1 MKVVIFTWQGG
12 GATQPAFGLGRL
24 LAARG
29 DDVRI
34 IAPAA
39 YADRAAAA
47 GCAHR
52 PFPPAVEFDPSAG
65 RAAEDQE
72 EFMFETAL
80 GGGLPALLLRELEA
94 EPADV
99 VVVDFLLRSTV
110 AAAEAS
116 GAAVVLLV
124 HMSRRW
130 HGRYSDGDD
139 AWSTPWQFRKL
150 NEYRRELGIEDLLDD
165 GTASVATE
173 LTRRAAGTVIA
184 LPREFDD
191 WATEEPPPHAVHVG
205 SIPEA
210 EAVGAWELPWPD
222 GDERPLVV
230 VTFGTTYMHQEDE
243 LARVAAAL
251 GRFDVRAIVLTGVEL
266 EPGEL
271 DLHSDVEVRAFVP
284 HAAVLPD
291 ASLVITHGGMGTLM
305 AALSAGVPMVCLPL
319 GRDQSINAERAA
331 ELGTAV
337 VIDRESSED
346 EIAAAIGGALESDEL
361 RIGAKRMADA
371 IAAYD
376 GGVRALDVIDAA
388 AAQ

>member
-12 GATQPAFGLGRL
+12 GATQPAFGLARL

-39 YADRAAAA
+39 YADRVAAA

-52 PFPPAVEFDPSAG
+52 AFPPAVEFDPSVG

-80 GGGLPALLLRELEA
+80 GAGLPALLVRELEA
-94 EPADV
+94 EPAHV

-110 AAAEAS
+110 AAAQAS

-150 NEYRRELGIEDLLDD
+150 NEYRRELGIEELPDD
-165 GTASVATE
+165 GTNSVATE
-173 LTRRAAGTVIA
+173 LTRRTAGTVIA

-191 WATEEPPPHAVHVG
+191 WATEPPPHAVHVG
-205 SIPEA
+205 PIPEA
-210 EAVGAWELPWPD
+210 EAVAPWESPWPED
-222 GDERPLVV
+222 DERPLVV
-230 VTFGTTYMHQEDE
+230 VTFGSTYMHQEGE

-266 EPGEL
+266 EPGDLNL
-271 DLHSDVEVRAFVP
+271 DGDVEVRAFVP

-305 AALSAGVPMVCLPL
+305 AALAAGVPMVCLPL
-319 GRDQSINAERAA
+319 GRDQSMNAERAA

-337 VIDRESSED
+337 VLDREASEA
-346 EIAAAIGGALESDEL
+346 EIAAAIGAALESDEL
-361 RIGAKRMADA
+361 RTGAKRMADA